1 MEQQADRLP
10 TAKELLGAIRAL
22 ALAADAQETSPRTAE
37 IVWKFI
43 LTALD

>member
-1 MEQQADRLP
+1 MEQRADRLP
-10 TAKELLGAIRAL
+10 TAKEVLGAIRAL
-22 ALAADAQETSPRTAE
+22 ALTADAQKTNPRTAE